1 MTNPQQALIGI
12 LMTGETH
19 QELMPQ
25 LGEHLFNEVLTSR
38 CYAVIKKAIDK
49 GLTPNIVNFFMTAKD
64 IDKFT
69 PKETSEIVTWSNNLT
84 YNEPVYCYTQR

>member
-38 CYAVIKKAIDK
+38 CYQVIKKVIDK
-49 GLTPNIVNFFMTAKD
+49 GLTPNLVNFFMTA
-64 IDKFT
+64 
-69 PKETSEIVTWSNNLT
+69 
-84 YNEPVYCYTQR
+84 NEVHS